1 MIDMIRGKDPHTVII
16 VGTPTWSS
24 EIWSVNP
31 LPYTNIMYT
40 LHFYAASS

>member
-1 MIDMIRGKDPHTVII
+1 MIRGKDPHTVII

-31 LPYTNIMYT
+31 LPYNNIMYT